1 VTLAL
6 EGEAG
11 ISRGL
16 PPLIPAHKKNNAKLP
31 YQASYWQWGQIG
43 TTPDCTYLSTMPS
56 SHITPLD
63 NTKAELIRGTAYF
76 NKDTCYM
83 LHISPSDTDKFF
95 DAQETLSFSSRAYDD
110 TQEEAFFVKPSAWT
124 LNEKKKLIT
133 HECSRAIAWRTNCIL
148 CKAMGY
154 TTKVLYKDEVGT
166 IKEAKKQAEQD
177 NSTIIRSSS
186 GQWSISTPL
195 ISLSVD

>member
-6 EGEAG
+6 EGEVG

-31 YQASYWQWGQIG
+31 YQASYQQWGQIG
-43 TTPDCTYLSTMPS
+43 TTPDCTYLSTIPS

-95 DAQETLSFSSRAYDD
+95 DAQETPSFSSRAYDD
-110 TQEEAFFVKPSAWT
+110 TQEEAFFDCM
-124 LNEKKKLIT
+124 EKEDDQHYLPDPAT
-133 HECSRAIAWRTNCIL
+133 
-148 CKAMGY
+148 M
-154 TTKVLYKDEVGT
+154 
-166 IKEAKKQAEQD
+166 AEQEEEKGRG
-177 NSTIIRSSS
+177 IHRQRL
-186 GQWSISTPL
+186 GQEDMLFLQQEGFI
-195 ISLSVD
+195 